1 MNFHRVA
8 KNFFGKKIEYSFL
21 VCKFE
26 KEASRKEKIAKVL
39 EPQNFL
45 KTKKKKNIGWDI
57 TDQRHISFL
66 SLDNE
71 NCWNPISTDGGL

>member
-1 MNFHRVA
+1 VA

-45 KTKKKKNIGWDI
+45 KTKKKKNIG
-57 TDQRHISFL
+57 
-66 SLDNE
+66 
-71 NCWNPISTDGGL
+71 

>member
-1 MNFHRVA
+1 VD

-21 VCKFE
+21 LCKFE

-45 KTKKKKNIGWDI
+45 KTKKKKNIG
-57 TDQRHISFL
+57 
-66 SLDNE
+66 
-71 NCWNPISTDGGL
+71 